1 MQPWS
6 PPPRV
11 WPPPTGVRSSYEA
24 RNVWGPDP
32 APVVASLGTDTERRR
47 AAVGDMLHALSC
59 RRRCRTSGT
68 VLAEPVV
75 ADQAG
80 RRAAD
85 TAHGSQIAEYQAPQR
100 YRGPC
105 ARQLLCRCCRHLG
118 ADGIGWP
125 NCQPRRYYCC
135 CTHCARLPV
144 IHCAPCTRGED
155 GAEVLLLRGG
165 SQRSAASRLKA
176 LLFERF
182 GFFVVVGLSSA
193 RLTRHQFHNVPYC
206 SMSRVGG
213 AQRGV
218 C

>member
-11 WPPPTGVRSSYEA
+11 CPPPTSVRSSYEA

-144 IHCAPCTRGED
+144 IHCAPCTRGERRRT
-155 GAEVLLLRGG
+155 GPARRCGGPSAAWWFPAQRCFQIEGTALRTLWLLR
-165 SQRSAASRLKA
+165 RRRL
-176 LLFERF
+176 
-182 GFFVVVGLSSA
+182 VVGA
-193 RLTRHQFHNVPYC
+193 IDEAPIP
-206 SMSRVGG
+206 
-213 AQRGV
+213 
-218 C
+218 